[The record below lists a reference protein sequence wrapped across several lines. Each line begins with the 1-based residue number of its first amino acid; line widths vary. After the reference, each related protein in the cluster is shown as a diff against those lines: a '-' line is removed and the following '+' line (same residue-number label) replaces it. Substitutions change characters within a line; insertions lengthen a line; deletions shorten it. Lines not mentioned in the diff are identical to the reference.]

1 MKWAVL
7 AALIV
12 VVAVSC
18 LFVWQ
23 IVRPIPQDQERFA
36 GKTSGKNTV
45 DVYQLPDKGGSRAL
59 QQEKKEQE
67 GENAAN
73 PDAPR
78 SETIASKDSVS
89 PEELE
94 LAKEM
99 AWDFLTAGG
108 ADPGLSSREFY
119 DQIKFEERDDWGFI
133 KALIFYVEP
142 LHSDF
147 EVDTRQG
154 AVTVYQFREAA
165 PRIVE
170 WVKVEGC
177 AMNSSLPPTSP
188 KVKRE
193 FKKRGWLLPEEA
205 LKIATKWVAARYPDF
220 SERNFVLEVNELRI
234 LSSAETFY
242 EFRWFEKPRPEKGE
256 LAVYE
261 NPIFLSLNPK
271 TGKVLSYICTNIR
284 LVVKQEPRFSKK
296 DAVELIREHYPHFF
310 EGSVGS
316 DDPDDR
322 GWTPPNSDWKKEY
335 KVEGPDL
342 CVYPKPG
349 DIHSPIVYW
358 SALVMRNGQWWF
370 YIDAET
376 GQFIKEPL
384 ALWKEYNKESQDK

>member
-1 MKWAVL
+1 MDEK
-7 AALIV
+7 
-12 VVAVSC
+12 
-18 LFVWQ
+18 
-23 IVRPIPQDQERFA
+23 QETNNGPTPDATSA
-36 GKTSGKNTV
+36 GKPSL
-45 DVYQLPDKGGSRAL
+45 D
-59 QQEKKEQE
+59 
-67 GENAAN
+67 N
-73 PDAPR
+73 PV
-78 SETIASKDSVS
+78 TQ
-89 PEELE
+89 EELE
-94 LAKEM
+94 RAKDM
-99 AWDFLTAGG
+99 AWDFLTAGS

-119 DQIKFEERDDWGFI
+119 EQIKLEEKENWGFFKELRFDLDSMHI
-133 KALIFYVEP
+133 
-142 LHSDF
+142 SF

-154 AVTVYQFREAA
+154 LVTGFRFREAM

-205 LKIATKWVAARYPDF
+205 LKTATEWVAARYPDF

-261 NPIFLSLNPK
+261 NSIFLSLNPE
-271 TGKVLSYICTNIR
+271 TRKVVSYLCTNIR
-284 LVVKQEPRFSKK
+284 LVIKQEPRFSKE

-322 GWTPPNSDWKKEY
+322 GGAPPDSNWRKEL
-335 KVEGPDL
+335 KVEGPYL

-358 SALVMRNGQWWF
+358 SVVVMHAGTWWL

-376 GQFIKEPL
+376 GQFMKEPL
-384 ALWKEYNKESQDK
+384 ALWKEYNEESQEK